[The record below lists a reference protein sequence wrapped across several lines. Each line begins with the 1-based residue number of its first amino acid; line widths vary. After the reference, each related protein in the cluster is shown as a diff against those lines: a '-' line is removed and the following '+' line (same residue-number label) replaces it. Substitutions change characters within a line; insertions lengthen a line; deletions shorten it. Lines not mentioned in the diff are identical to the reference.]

1 MRPNHCAENQ
11 GEAMQQTLQQPTGP
25 LSICLQANC
34 AGCLLPPLLVGSHYQ
49 LQPLVPD
56 SLQLDQGLQDLQDF
70 PRKQNQLEIE

>member
-11 GEAMQQTLQQPTGP
+11 GEAMQQIQQQPAGP
-25 LSICLQANC
+25 LSICLQTNC

-56 SLQLDQGLQDLQDF
+56 SLQLDQGLQDLQF
-70 PRKQNQLEIE
+70 PQKQKRLEIE